1 MALKR
6 PGSIRKAL
14 DHLPKGLDETYNRI
28 VRAIE
33 DGGQDDGP
41 IAQRCLLW
49 IAGAF
54 TPLTLDQLEEAIM
67 IETERSSLN
76 NDEGVRDPRDIVVAC
91 GSLVFHDEKTG
102 VVALSH
108 YSVKVRY

>member
-1 MALKR
+1 MQ
-6 PGSIRKAL
+6 
-14 DHLPKGLDETYNRI
+14 GLDETYNRI

-33 DGGQDDGP
+33 DGGQDDGS

-67 IETERSSLN
+67 IDGRSSLN

-91 GSLVFHDEKTG
+91 FHDEKTG